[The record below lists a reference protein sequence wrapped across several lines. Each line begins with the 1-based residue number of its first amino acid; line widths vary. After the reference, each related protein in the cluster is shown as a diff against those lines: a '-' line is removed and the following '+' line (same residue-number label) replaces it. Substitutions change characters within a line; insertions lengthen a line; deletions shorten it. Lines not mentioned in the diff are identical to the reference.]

1 MCLTNEIEVNSV
13 TKRVHQLVNSKTN
26 AKVANLNK
34 FVKTKT
40 IGYLR
45 VLEKS
50 KLLDKQESEAL
61 KAYEL
66 DGCSYASQ

>member
-50 KLLDKQESEAL
+50 KLLDK
-61 KAYEL
+61 
-66 DGCSYASQ
+66 